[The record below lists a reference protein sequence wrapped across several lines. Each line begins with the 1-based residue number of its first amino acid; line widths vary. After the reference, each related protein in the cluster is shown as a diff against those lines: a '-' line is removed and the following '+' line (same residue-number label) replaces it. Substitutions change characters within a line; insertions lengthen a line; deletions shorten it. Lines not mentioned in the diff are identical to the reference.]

1 MKTLVCFLISFNC
14 FSLLA
19 ADDVSD
25 AKIAF
30 GNLVEY
36 EKQDDLRSLDLFSKD
51 CLVVYRVIDEKSQT
65 NSVVIPPDDFRTEI
79 KKEIEQKHG
88 NKDEYR
94 DIQYSSDGFTVTLTA
109 NIFNPDSGKETP
121 LLIKYGRDEGG
132 IMKIEELR
140 MTIFKNSKSA
150 QAH

>member
-1 MKTLVCFLISFNC
+1 MKTLVCFLISINC

-30 GNLVEY
+30 GNLIEY
-36 EKQDDLRSLDLFSKD
+36 EKQDDLRALDLFSKN
-51 CLVVYRVIDEKSQT
+51 CVVVYKVIDEKAQT
-65 NSVVIPPDDFRTEI
+65 NSVVIPPDAFRMEI

-94 DIQYSSDGFTVTLTA
+94 DVQYSSDGFAVTLTA
-109 NIFNPDSGKETP
+109 NILSPDSGKEIP
-121 LLIKYGRDEGG
+121 LLIKFGREDGG

-140 MTIFKNSKSA
+140 MTIFKNFKSPE
-150 QAH
+150 AH